1 MEGFERA
8 NDIDMCVERER
19 DKMNGKSEA
28 SQVEQ
33 MEARGNTFGD
43 CRGHS
48 ALQAGCGS
56 DSIPPVLCFGIR
68 QWPRHILPYSRA
80 LGNHASQQ
88 AAPNADINSNF
99 LFPVQPRAHPSS

>member
-1 MEGFERA
+1 MEVFERA

-48 ALQAGCGS
+48 AL
-56 DSIPPVLCFGIR
+56 
-68 QWPRHILPYSRA
+68 
-80 LGNHASQQ
+80 
-88 AAPNADINSNF
+88 
-99 LFPVQPRAHPSS
+99 